1 MIIKRLSPF
10 ALQSLEKFTTYIN
23 LILQSA
29 FVILPVV
36 QMAAIVIFVLVGFVL
51 AVIAIIPPI
60 RKRDTKPLY
69 KETKACHQVELPLLI
84 SRLPERD
91 SQER

>member
-1 MIIKRLSPF
+1 MIIKRVSPF

-36 QMAAIVIFVLVGFVL
+36 QMATIVIFVLVGFVL

-60 RKRDTKPLY
+60 PKRDTKPLY
-69 KETKACHQVELPLLI
+69 KETKSNHQVELPLLI
-84 SRLPERD
+84 SRMPERD
-91 SQER
+91 EQER

>member
-1 MIIKRLSPF
+1 
-10 ALQSLEKFTTYIN
+10 
-23 LILQSA
+23 
-29 FVILPVV
+29 
-36 QMAAIVIFVLVGFVL
+36 MAAIVIFVLVGFVL